1 MSDSG
6 KIWRAIFC
14 VFLAFCLLLCR
25 AQEPRPQYDNLAL
38 GVPGEADAIVDRP
51 GFALGYIEYHEQ
63 PAWVIYKLTRN
74 EVLNK
79 TAKRSNRFREDP
91 EIPTGSAAPSDYR
104 KSGYD
109 RGHLAPAA
117 DMGFSARTMAD
128 SFYMSNMSPQTPQFN
143 RGVWKDLEEQV
154 RRFAL
159 DEGEIYVV
167 TGPILPAVKTIT
179 IGSSRVTVPTH
190 FYKVVYDLTP
200 PQKMIAFILPNAGSR
215 ADLRTFAVTV
225 DQVEER
231 TGLDFFSVLPDEK
244 QRRLESTIRVKDWR
258 WIKDLNAPAAGRPDR
273 NCRGDFRR

>member
-1 MSDSG
+1 ML
-6 KIWRAIFC
+6 F
-14 VFLAFCLLLCR
+14 
-25 AQEPRPQYDNLAL
+25 
-38 GVPGEADAIVDRP
+38 
-51 GFALGYIEYHEQ
+51 
-63 PAWVIYKLTRN
+63 
-74 EVLNK
+74 
-79 TAKRSNRFREDP
+79 RS
-91 EIPTGSAAPSDYR
+91 GSAVPADYR

-128 SFYMSNMSPQTPQFN
+128 SFYMSNMSPQKPQFN

-231 TGLDFFSVLPDEK
+231 TGLDFFSVLPEEK
-244 QRRLESTIRVKDWR
+244 QRRLESTISVKDWR

-273 NCRGDFRR
+273 NCREDFRR